1 MQFVNHY
8 DTWFIDLLEFRENK
22 YMKEK
27 VSNSFISI
35 FYNPATHLL
44 HLKQIQNKTPDQIVI
59 HLKEL
64 KEYIKSNNLDHDID
78 QLVSD
83 EGKEYQGQFKEY
95 LVKHK
100 INHRVALY
108 TDSQLAPINSMC
120 RYIRNR
126 LFRMIQ
132 DKYQDQNQ
140 VENREGQ
147 ILVDANEVDEIIK
160 DFIKYHNYEHII
172 PLYKCTPVEIDRKMV
187 FETNNVKTIQNQEF
201 DKLHIFKPGDIVKV
215 LLKKEKLDKQRIR
228 KWSQGTYQ
236 VVYKIGSFYQLIPK
250 PFDFD
255 QYSKTFLL
263 KNRYNP
269 FSTPV
274 YFRRG
279 YEMKYSDHESTKYYS
294 YEMENTNFYAFD
306 KILKIDGQDVQIQ
319 ISRNGRV
326 TKHMIKINQLKS
338 EDQSITTPAEL
349 NYLEGFSMPKY
360 YVPVFQMK

>member
-1 MQFVNHY
+1 MKFVNHY

-59 HLKEL
+59 HLKLL
-64 KEYIKSNNLDHDID
+64 KEYIKTNNLDHDVT

-83 EGKEYQGQFKEY
+83 EGNEYKGQFQEY
-95 LVKHK
+95 ITKHK
-100 INHRVALY
+100 IKHRVALY

-140 VENREGQ
+140 ENKEGQ
-147 ILVDANEVDEIIK
+147 ILVDENEVDEIID
-160 DFIKYHNYEHII
+160 DFIHYHNYEHII

-187 FETNNVKTIQNQEF
+187 FDINNMKTIQNQEF
-201 DKLHIFKPGDIVKV
+201 NKLHVFEPGDIVKV
-215 LLKKEKLDKQRIR
+215 LLKKDKLDKQRIR

-250 PFDFD
+250 PFDYD

-263 KNRYNP
+263 KNRNNP

-274 YFRRG
+274 YFRKG
-279 YEMKYSDHESTKYYS
+279 YELKLDDKESKKYYS
-294 YEMENTNFYAFD
+294 YEMEDTNFYAFD

-319 ISRNGRV
+319 INRNGRV
-326 TKHMIKINQLKS
+326 TKYMIKLNQMKGQDLLT
-338 EDQSITTPAEL
+338 ETPAEL
-349 NYLEGFSMPKY
+349 NYYQGFSLPKY